1 MYSQK
6 NSKHTSRSMK
16 YRLFG
21 WASVIV
27 AFVLGYLFW
36 IVSRHWWT
44 PSLVIFGILF
54 VAICIGNCYAA
65 AKFKVYDLYFAAIL
79 SLAAP
84 AIVIFVAFGFAFS
97 GPPA

>member
-6 NSKHTSRSMK
+6 SEHSSSLKQI
-16 YRLFG
+16 RLFG
-21 WASVIV
+21 WASAIV
-27 AFVLGYLFW
+27 ALALGYLFS
-36 IVSRHWWT
+36 IVSQHWWT

-54 VAICIGNCYAA
+54 LAICIGNCYAA
-65 AKFKVYDLYFAAIL
+65 AKHKAYDLYFAAIL

-84 AIVIFVAFGFAFS
+84 AIVIFFAFGFFFS